1 MNLSV
6 SRVGFAMP
14 MQAQNVQF
22 KGAEKVAKVVTD
34 VVKGAVKKPELTKK
48 AAAAALVTA
57 STVLAMING
66 KAPAQSKALD
76 KTNLEVCMQA
86 RPEQLFKPAKADN
99 IKGQGITFLPVVPET
114 ADELAKVT
122 YDVVPLPKA
131 NTVAEMIAKAKEQ
144 GVSIELIKDANGEYF
159 MGVKDVWSNN
169 YHRIDRD
176 GAVIKYGYQD
186 VSWTSVDADWAAAN
200 AVDGKVMDCAVIAN
214 APGVRILEKSYVH
227 EGGAHITAADMARA
241 QFRAHK
247 DPNAT
252 VNAVAWPTEQT
263 IQTLEGA
270 ITTDVTMGDVEGYA
284 YNNFNQLVKQIQKNK
299 IKANPADPNSA
310 KFCELIMEAKNLEGD
325 AQAQKLA
332 EAKAL
337 LIQATKNSNK

>member
-14 MQAQNVQF
+14 MQSQNVQF
-22 KGAEKVAKVVTD
+22 KGAEKAAKVFTD
-34 VVKGAVKKPELTKK
+34 VVKEVVEKPDMAKKVAAV
-48 AAAAALVTA
+48 AAVTA
-57 STVLAMING
+57 GTVLAMING
-66 KAPAQSKALD
+66 KAPVKALD
-76 KTNLEVCMQA
+76 KTNYEACLQA

-131 NTVAEMIAKAKEQ
+131 NTVAELIAKAKEQ
-144 GVSIELIKDANGEYF
+144 GVNIELVQDSNGEYF

-227 EGGAHITAADMARA
+227 EGGAPITTADMAKG

-247 DPNAT
+247 DPNAKI
-252 VNAVAWPTEQT
+252 NAVAWGGERTV
-263 IQTLEGA
+263 QTLEGA
-270 ITTDVTMGDVEGYA
+270 ITTDATMGDVEGYA
-284 YNNFNQLVKQIQKNK
+284 YNNFAQLVKQVKKDK
-299 IKANPADPNSA
+299 IKADPADPNSA
-310 KFCELIMEAKNLEGD
+310 KFCELVKADKLDEAKS
-325 AQAQKLA
+325 
-332 EAKAL
+332 L
-337 LIQATKNSNK
+337 LISATKI

>member
-14 MQAQNVQF
+14 MQNQNVQF
-22 KGAEKVAKVVTD
+22 KGTEKVARVVTD
-34 VVKGAVKKPELTKK
+34 VVKDVIEKPEVAKK
-48 AAAAALVTA
+48 VAAVAAVTA
-57 STVLAMING
+57 GTVLAMING
-66 KAPAQSKALD
+66 KAPVKAFD
-76 KTNLEVCMQA
+76 KTNYDACMQA

-99 IKGQGITFLPVVPET
+99 IKGQGISFLPVVPDT
-114 ADELAKVT
+114 AEELAKVT

-131 NTVAEMIAKAKEQ
+131 NSIAELIAKAKEQ
-144 GVSIELIKDANGEYF
+144 GVNIELVKDSNGEYF

-176 GAVIKYGYQD
+176 GAVIKYGPQD
-186 VSWTSVDADWAAAN
+186 VSWTAVDADWAAKN

-227 EGGAHITAADMARA
+227 EDGTPITTADMTRA

-252 VNAVAWPTEQT
+252 INAVAWNVEREV
-263 IQTLEGA
+263 QTLEGA
-270 ITTDVTMGDVEGYA
+270 IKTDVTMGDVEGYA
-284 YNNFNQLVKQIQKNK
+284 YNNFAQLIKQIQKNK
-299 IKANPADPNSA
+299 IKANPADSNSA
-310 KFCELIMEAKNLEGD
+310 KFVELIKAEKFD
-325 AQAQKLA
+325 

-337 LIQATKNSNK
+337 LIEATNKS